1 MNERPEDTKKKN
13 NRNLLIILAFV
24 AVILIINGVKFY
36 IDYQKDQ
43 EQQAEIASKNTELE
57 ETYNKLESISNELDL
72 KIEEIK
78 KLGGDVEELTLAKN
92 ELEKEKEQ
100 LRKSTNVTIS
110 RLREK
115 VSGYEELLKKQ
126 DVEIAR
132 LKTVNEELLA
142 ENTQIKTE
150 KVQLSDSILALT
162 RTRRQLAQ
170 KVEVASQLKAEN
182 IAIKAVNGRGKERE
196 DEFRNRQ
203 LEKLRV
209 EFTMAENKVAPIEGK
224 DIKIR
229 IIDPEGNTLFDV
241 ATGSGTFMYNGK
253 EEFYTAH
260 QEILFDN
267 TRQKLAF
274 EYDKGGDYAKGT
286 HNIEIYADNYLIGKK
301 SFTVK

>member
-1 MNERPEDTKKKN
+1 MNERPEETKKKN
-13 NRNLLIILAFV
+13 NRNILIIAFLA
-24 AVILIINGVKFY
+24 ILVIINGVKFY

-78 KLGGDVEELTLAKN
+78 KLGGDVEELTQARN

-100 LRKSTNVTIS
+100 LRKSNNATIAS
-110 RLREK
+110 LRSK

-126 DVEIAR
+126 DAEIAR
-132 LKTVNEELLA
+132 LKLFNEELLA

-150 KVQLSDSILALT
+150 KVQLSDSISQLS
-162 RTRRQLAQ
+162 RTRKQLAQ

-182 IAIKAVNGRGKERE
+182 IMVQALNNRGKARE

-203 LEKLRV
+203 LDKLRV
-209 EFTMAENKVAPIEGK
+209 EFSLADNKVAPIEGK

-241 ATGSGTFMYNGK
+241 ATGAGTFMYNGK
-253 EEFYTAH
+253 EEFYTAN

-286 HNIEIYADNYLIGKK
+286 HNVEIFADNYLIGKK

>member
-1 MNERPEDTKKKN
+1 MNERPEETKKKN
-13 NRNLLIILAFV
+13 NRNILIIAFLA
-24 AVILIINGVKFY
+24 ILVIINGVKFY

-78 KLGGDVEELTLAKN
+78 KLGGDVEELTQARN

-100 LRKSTNVTIS
+100 LRRSNNVTIAN
-110 RLREK
+110 LRSK

-126 DVEIAR
+126 DAEIAR
-132 LKTVNEELLA
+132 LKVFNEELLA

-150 KVQLSDSILALT
+150 KVQLSDSITQLS

-182 IAIKAVNGRGKERE
+182 IVVQALNNRGKARE

-203 LEKLRV
+203 LDKLRV
-209 EFTMAENKVAPIEGK
+209 EFKLAENKVAPIEGK

-241 ATGSGTFMYNGK
+241 ATGAGTFMYNGK

-267 TRQKLAF
+267 TGQTLAF

-286 HNIEIYADNYLIGKK
+286 HNVEIFADDYLIGRK